1 MSSDIGGRPTVRVD
15 FGIESPVCR
24 WYEPERCLD
33 KGGEGDWLY
42 GSGKWQEVW
51 RSRRQTKEGDC
62 DSSNSGDM
70 SLRSERNR
78 NAFWD
83 GVFRP
88 EDPEDEPKLD
98 GDVEVDG
105 KSRPRV
111 DEIRSTRRVSA
122 ARASHP
128 SKRLLS
134 MGARLE
140 KRWPR
145 RRREGTRKNAWVQD
159 RIVCDTQFLWLDSVI
174 KTGRIPKAEASRGHA
189 ILANDD
195 DTVAGKNNLG
205 HTLRQARRTRC
216 KSGVLLIS

>member
-33 KGGEGDWLY
+33 KGGEGDWL
-42 GSGKWQEVW
+42 
-51 RSRRQTKEGDC
+51 KEGDC